1 MTRPCLYRSNPNVFE
16 GGRGREMTRVS
27 AYYPFAIG
35 LLAGTVVFA
44 LADGRGGVI
53 GVGLA
58 FVVIGAAATWHATR
72 QLSRPERGQPPDE
85 RRAEAGWPDDDQR
98 HAGADLPGWQHFWHQ
113 VMPVWTGHLRSSRGQ
128 SEAAIG
134 SLTQRF
140 SGIVANLDRSVAASA
155 AAESASSGGGPG
167 GHAGKGLVDVFARS
181 ERDLGQVVASLTS
194 SVNSKAAM
202 LQKIQGLNRFIRELH
217 TMVADVARISD
228 QTRLLSLN
236 ATIEA
241 SRAGELGRGFSVVAG
256 EVRKLANLSGE
267 IGGRID
273 GNVAVINQ
281 AIVEAC
287 RAAEQ
292 SVREENQT
300 VATSEATI
308 AGVLASFR
316 EATDALVESA
326 AVLRNSSGGI
336 KAEISEA
343 MVQLQF
349 QDRVSQIVSHLE
361 QSFDRFLSSIDEQ
374 ETERQRGRGIAPMD
388 PAPFLAELRKSY
400 TMSEERSLLNG
411 SAEPS
416 KSTGASSGGGGD
428 ITFF

>member
-1 MTRPCLYRSNPNVFE
+1 M
-16 GGRGREMTRVS
+16 
-27 AYYPFAIG
+27 
-35 LLAGTVVFA
+35 AGTAVFA
-44 LADGRGGVI
+44 LAAGRGGVVGI
-53 GVGLA
+53 GLA
-58 FVVIGAAATWHATR
+58 FVVIGAAASWHAAR
-72 QLSRPERGQPPDE
+72 QLRRPEGDGGGTSDGSGQE
-85 RRAEAGWPDDDQR
+85 R
-98 HAGADLPGWQHFWHQ
+98 HTGADLPDWQHFWHQ
-113 VMPVWTGHLRSSRGQ
+113 VMPVWTGHLKSSRGQ
-128 SEAAIG
+128 LESAVG

-140 SGIVANLDRSVAASA
+140 SGIVTNLDRSVTASA
-155 AAESASSGGGPG
+155 MAGATASGGGFG
-167 GHAGKGLVDVFARS
+167 GHAGSGLVDVFARS
-181 ERDLGQVVASLTS
+181 ERELGRVVASLTS

-202 LQKIQGLNRFIRELH
+202 LQKIQGLNGFIRELH
-217 TMVADVARISD
+217 TMVSDVARISD

-287 RAAEQ
+287 KAAEQ
-292 SVREENQT
+292 SVREETQT
-300 VATSEATI
+300 IATSEATI
-308 AGVLASFR
+308 AGVLSSFR

-361 QSFDRFLSSIDEQ
+361 QSFERFLSSLDEQ
-374 ETERQRGRGIAPMD
+374 EAERRRGSDVAPMD
-388 PAPFLAELRKSY
+388 PAPFLAELRKTY
-400 TMSEERSLLNG
+400 TMSEERSLVSG
-411 SAEPS
+411 SPEPA
-416 KSTGASSGGGGD
+416 KPAGAGGD
-428 ITFF
+428 DVTFF

>member
-1 MTRPCLYRSNPNVFE
+1 
-16 GGRGREMTRVS
+16 MTRVS

-35 LLAGTVVFA
+35 LMAGTAVFA
-44 LADGRGGVI
+44 LAAGRSGVV

-72 QLSRPERGQPPDE
+72 QLRRPEDERSTTTDGPDDE
-85 RRAEAGWPDDDQR
+85 RRV
-98 HAGADLPGWQHFWHQ
+98 GADVRGWQHFWHQ
-113 VMPVWTGHLRSSRGQ
+113 VMPVWAGHLKSSRSQ
-128 SEAAIG
+128 SESAIG

-140 SGIVANLDRSVAASA
+140 SGIVANLDRSVAASSTAGGA
-155 AAESASSGGGPG
+155 AGGA
-167 GHAGKGLVDVFARS
+167 GHGLVEVFARS

-194 SVNSKAAM
+194 SVNSKAEM

-287 RAAEQ
+287 KAAEQ

-361 QSFDRFLSSIDEQ
+361 QSFDRFLSSLDQ
-374 ETERQRGRGIAPMD
+374 QDAGSVAPLD
-388 PAPFLAELRKSY
+388 PAPFLAELRKTY
-400 TMSEERSLLNG
+400 TMSEERTLLNG
-411 SAEPS
+411 SAEPA
-416 KSTGASSGGGGD
+416 KSAGGGSSNGD
-428 ITFF
+428 EDVTFF

>member
-16 GGRGREMTRVS
+16 GGCGREMTRVS
-27 AYYPFAIG
+27 AYYPFGIG

-44 LADGRGGVI
+44 LAAGRGGVV

-58 FVVIGAAATWHATR
+58 FVVIGAAATWHAVR
-72 QLSRPERGQPPDE
+72 QLSRPDQARPEDD
-85 RRAEAGWPDDDQR
+85 RRAASGLPDDEHQS
-98 HAGADLPGWQHFWHQ
+98 GADLPGWQHFWHQ
-113 VMPVWTGHLRSSRGQ
+113 VMPVWAGHLKSSRSQ

-140 SGIVANLDRSVAASA
+140 SGIVANLDRSVAASTSAEA
-155 AAESASSGGGPG
+155 AGSGNG
-167 GHAGKGLVDVFARS
+167 GKGLIEVFARS

-287 RAAEQ
+287 KAAEQ

-374 ETERQRGRGIAPMD
+374 EAERQRGSGVAPMD
-388 PAPFLAELRKSY
+388 PAPFLAELRKTY
-400 TMSEERSLLNG
+400 TMNEERSLLNG

-416 KSTGASSGGGGD
+416 KSAGASAGAAASGGSGD
-428 ITFF
+428 VTFF

>member
-1 MTRPCLYRSNPNVFE
+1 
-16 GGRGREMTRVS
+16 MTRVS
-27 AYYPFAIG
+27 AFYPFAMG
-35 LLAGTVVFA
+35 LLAGTAVLA
-44 LADGRGGVI
+44 LAAGRAGVV

-58 FVVIGAAATWHATR
+58 FVVIGIAATWHAMR
-72 QLSRPERGQPPDE
+72 QLRRPTSDRPATDDGPPEEGQV
-85 RRAEAGWPDDDQR
+85 
-98 HAGADLPGWQHFWHQ
+98 GADLPSWQHFWHQ
-113 VMPVWTGHLRSSRGQ
+113 VMPVWAGHLKSSRGQ
-128 SEAAIG
+128 SESAIG

-140 SGIVANLDRSVAASA
+140 SGIVSNLDRSVAASA
-155 AAESASSGGGPG
+155 TAGASGGGG
-167 GHAGKGLVDVFARS
+167 GRAGNGLLDVFARS

-202 LQKIQGLNRFIRELH
+202 LQKIQGLNGFIRELH

-287 RAAEQ
+287 KAAEQ

-349 QDRVSQIVSHLE
+349 QDRVSQMVSHLE
-361 QSFDRFLSSIDEQ
+361 QSFDRFLSSLDEQ
-374 ETERQRGRGIAPMD
+374 EAERQRGSDIAPMD
-388 PAPFLAELRKSY
+388 PGPFLAELRKTY
-400 TMSEERSLLNG
+400 TMSEERSLFNG
-411 SAEPS
+411 SAES
-416 KSTGASSGGGGD
+416 ATSGGAGAATNNGGGD
-428 ITFF
+428 VTFF

>member
-1 MTRPCLYRSNPNVFE
+1 
-16 GGRGREMTRVS
+16 MTRVS

-44 LADGRGGVI
+44 LAAGRAGVV
-53 GVGLA
+53 GVGVA
-58 FVVIGAAATWHATR
+58 FVVIGVAATWHAMR
-72 QLSRPERGQPPDE
+72 QLREATTDRPATGDGPHEQG
-85 RRAEAGWPDDDQR
+85 

-113 VMPVWTGHLRSSRGQ
+113 VMPVWAGHLKSSRGQ
-128 SEAAIG
+128 SESAIG

-140 SGIVANLDRSVAASA
+140 SGIVSNLDRSVAASA
-155 AAESASSGGGPG
+155 TDGTAGGGRG
-167 GHAGKGLVDVFARS
+167 GNGLLEIFARS

-202 LQKIQGLNRFIRELH
+202 LQKIQGLNGFIRELH

-273 GNVAVINQ
+273 GNVAVINR

-287 RAAEQ
+287 KAAEQ

-361 QSFDRFLSSIDEQ
+361 QSFDRFLSSLDEQ
-374 ETERQRGRGIAPMD
+374 EAERQRGSDIAPMD
-388 PAPFLAELRKSY
+388 PAPFLAELRKTY

-411 SAEPS
+411 SAESAKPG
-416 KSTGASSGGGGD
+416 GAGAATSNGGGD
-428 ITFF
+428 VTFF